1 MIETTLIIL
10 KPDTVQRGLIGEI
23 IHRFERAGLS
33 IVGMKMARARK
44 DLAEIHYAEHQGKG
58 FYNDLIEFI
67 TEAPVVL
74 MAVRGENV
82 IEICR
87 KLRGPTDP
95 FKAQPGTICGDYAH
109 FLYKGRN
116 LVHASA
122 NASDAE
128 RELKIWF
135 TDEEIIPYTRYDSLP
150 TQGVQQ

>member
-1 MIETTLIIL
+1 METTLIIL
-10 KPDTVQRGLIGEI
+10 KPDTIQRGLIGEI

-33 IVGMKMARARK
+33 IVGMKMVRASRE
-44 DLAEIHYAEHQGKG
+44 LAETHYEEHKGKG
-58 FYNDLIEFI
+58 FYDELLQFI
-67 TEAPVVL
+67 TEAPIIV
-74 MAVRGENV
+74 MALRGENV

-109 FLYKGRN
+109 FLFKGRN

-122 NASDAE
+122 NPSDAE

-135 TDEEIIPYTRYDSLP
+135 TDEEIYAYNRYDSYP
-150 TQGVQQ
+150 TQGVKA